1 MTEKKPVAAWK
12 DDASGPGCRA
22 ELTADQNRAVTD
34 RWEAARAAH
43 KGLDA
48 AVEAV
53 EQALRDTHGAK
64 LEGKQHRLMGLKAF
78 RRKVALQLED
88 RVPLEKI
95 LRTVRDLN
103 RYTLTFAPNTYTE
116 GVRHTYALLHERGY
130 AIVPGSEQNTWEDP
144 VHKAFRAVWQQ
155 PDGPARFEIVFHTP
169 DSYRVK
175 TENCLLYDL
184 YRESHLRPMGEEQPE
199 NMAES
204 HEEAAKVLQ
213 HERYNNSPA
222 KGSTS

>member
-1 MTEKKPVAAWK
+1 MTAKKPATAWK
-12 DDASGPGCRA
+12 DDSTGPGRPA
-22 ELTADQNRAVTD
+22 ELTAEQNQAVTD

-43 KGLDA
+43 KELDA

-53 EQALRDTHGAK
+53 EEALRDSHGAK

-78 RRKVALQLED
+78 RRKVALQVED
-88 RVPLEKI
+88 HVPLEAI

-103 RYTLTFAPNTYTE
+103 RYTLTFTPDAYTE

-144 VHKAFRAVWQQ
+144 VYKAFRAVWQR
-155 PDGPARFEIVFHTP
+155 PDGTARFEIAFHTP

-175 TENCLLYDL
+175 TENRHLYDL
-184 YRESHLRPMGEEQPE
+184 YRESHLRPLGEEPPE
-199 NMAES
+199 NMTES
-204 HEEAAKVLQ
+204 HEDAAKIVQ
-213 HERYNNSPA
+213 QQRYGKVPA
-222 KGSTS
+222 KESK

>member
-1 MTEKKPVAAWK
+1 MTAKKPATAWK
-12 DDASGPGCRA
+12 DDSTAPGRPA
-22 ELTADQNRAVTD
+22 ELTAEQNQAVTD

-43 KGLDA
+43 KDLDA

-53 EQALRDTHGAK
+53 EEALRDTHGAK

-78 RRKVALQLED
+78 RRKVALQVED
-88 RVPLEKI
+88 HVPLEKI

-103 RYTLTFAPNTYTE
+103 RYTLTFPPDSYTE

-144 VHKAFRAVWQQ
+144 VHKAFRAVWQR
-155 PDGPARFEIVFHTP
+155 PDGAARFEIAFHTP
-169 DSYRVK
+169 DSYWAG
-175 TENCLLYDL
+175 TENRFLYDR
-184 YRESHLRPMGEEQPE
+184 YREGRLRPLD
-199 NMAES
+199 AEPDETGAEG

-213 HERYNNSPA
+213 HQRYSKVPV
-222 KGSTS
+222 KGNK

>member
-1 MTEKKPVAAWK
+1 MTTKKPVTAWK
-12 DDASGPGCRA
+12 DDTPGPGRRA
-22 ELTADQNRAVTD
+22 ELTVEQNQAVTD

-78 RRKVALQLED
+78 RRKVALQLDD
-88 RVPLEKI
+88 RVPLDKI

-103 RYTLTFAPNTYTE
+103 RYTLTFVPDSYTE

-130 AIVPGSEQNTWEDP
+130 AIVPGTEQNTWEDP
-144 VHKAFRAVWQQ
+144 VHKAFRAVWQL
-155 PDGPARFEIVFHTP
+155 PDGGIRFEIAFHTP
-169 DSYRVK
+169 DSYWVK
-175 TENCLLYDL
+175 TENQLLYDL
-184 YRESHLRPMGEEQPE
+184 YRESRLRPLDTEPEETG
-199 NMAES
+199 AES
-204 HEEAAKVLQ
+204 HEEAAKIIQ
-213 HERYNNSPA
+213 HERYGKVPV
-222 KGSTS
+222 KGNK

>member
-1 MTEKKPVAAWK
+1 MTAKKPVAAWK
-12 DDASGPGCRA
+12 DDASGPGRRG
-22 ELTADQNRAVTD
+22 ELTAEQNQAVTD
-34 RWEAARAAH
+34 RWEAARTAH

-48 AVEAV
+48 VVEAV
-53 EQALRDTHGAK
+53 EETLRDTHGAK

-78 RRKVALQLED
+78 RRKTALQLDD

-103 RYTLTFAPNTYTE
+103 RYTLTFAPNSYTE

-144 VHKAFRAVWQQ
+144 VYKGFRAVWQQ
-155 PDGPARFEIVFHTP
+155 PDGAARFEIVFHTP

-175 TENCLLYDL
+175 TENHLLYDL
-184 YRESHLRPMGEEQPE
+184 YRSNHLLPLGEETDS
-199 NMAES
+199 MAES
-204 HEEAAKVLQ
+204 HEDAAKVVQ
-213 HERYNNSPA
+213 HRRYGEIPA
-222 KGSTS
+222 KGSK